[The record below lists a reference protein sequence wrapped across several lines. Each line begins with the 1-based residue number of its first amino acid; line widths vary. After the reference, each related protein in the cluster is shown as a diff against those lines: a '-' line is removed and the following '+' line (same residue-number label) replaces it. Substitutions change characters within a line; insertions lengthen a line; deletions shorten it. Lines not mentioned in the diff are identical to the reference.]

1 MTRSLVI
8 VGAGLGGCFL
18 ANALKDRWNITMVEI
33 GSQLP
38 VLHERVKD
46 TDIAAVT
53 YPHIGSGLGG
63 TTTLWHNG
71 LIEIDE
77 VVFRRHWPFAKSE
90 LAPYYQQV
98 YPMLA
103 GVPWIVISDA
113 FETLR
118 LKYKSIGFA
127 KSLFRQG
134 LFYPHRRV
142 NAWRALDLEGRV
154 NVIEGEGTELV
165 SDRKG
170 KIHHLVVK
178 SAGKRIEISG
188 DVFVIAAGGLGTPLL
203 LQKLFENIPVP
214 ALRHAGLHYS
224 DHPSAF
230 VGEVVLDEPLY
241 KLWNYPVAAAN
252 GNLRLPI
259 VVEQDGLQV
268 SFQLRPA
275 AQFRIGGPRNRVKS
289 ILSQLRNEPLK
300 LGAYFRLL
308 THWDDVLDILSFK
321 FGVRLPTRH
330 YSLLMVAEQPPSEVR
345 AVWREEDSIIHRKW
359 SMSDSYMTSLQKAIQ
374 QLLGT
379 LGDKVRSVNIF
390 PDWHKEIFS
399 SSHHS
404 GTARM
409 ALSPDE
415 GVCDANGRV
424 FGLDNLFVCDGSI
437 IPASGY
443 ANTGLTIAALARRL
457 ADYLLKHTD

>member
-18 ANALKDRWNITMVEI
+18 AGSLKDRWNITMVEM
-33 GSQLP
+33 GSQPPILC
-38 VLHERVKD
+38 ERVKD
-46 TDIAAVT
+46 TDIPAVT

-63 TTTLWHNG
+63 TTIFWHNG
-71 LIEIDE
+71 LIEIGE
-77 VVFRRHWPFAKSE
+77 AVFQRNWPFSKSA
-90 LAPYYQQV
+90 LSPYYQQV

-103 GVPWIVISDA
+103 GVPWITISNA
-113 FETLR
+113 LETLR
-118 LKYKSIGFA
+118 LKYKSLGFA
-127 KSLFRQG
+127 EHQFGQG
-134 LFYPHRRV
+134 LFYPHQRI
-142 NAWRALDLEGRV
+142 NAWHAFGLEGRV

-165 SDRKG
+165 PDGKG
-170 KIHHLVVK
+170 KIHHLVVM
-178 SAGKRIEISG
+178 SAGKKIEVSG
-188 DVFVIAAGGLGTPLL
+188 DLFVLAAGGLGTPLL
-203 LQKLFENIPVP
+203 LQKLSEDLPLP

-241 KLWNYPVAAAN
+241 KLWNYPVAVAH
-252 GNLRLPI
+252 GNLRLPM
-259 VVEQDGLQV
+259 VVEQDGLQI

-275 AQFRIGGPRNRVKS
+275 AQFHIGGPRSRVKS

-300 LGAYFRLL
+300 LGTYFRLL
-308 THWDDVLDILSFK
+308 AHWDDVLDILSFK
-321 FGVRLPTRH
+321 FGIRLPTRH
-330 YSLLMVAEQPPSEVR
+330 YSLLMVAEQPSSGVR
-345 AVWREEDSIIHRKW
+345 AVWREEGNVIYRKW
-359 SMSDSYMTSLQKAIQ
+359 LMSDSYIVSLQKSIQ
-374 QLLGT
+374 QLLNM
-379 LGDKVRSVNIF
+379 LGDKVKSVNIF
-390 PDWHKEIFS
+390 PDWHKDIFS

-415 GVCDANGRV
+415 GVCDGNGRV
-424 FGLDNLFVCDGSI
+424 FGLDNLFVCDGSL

-457 ADYLLKHTD
+457 ADYLQKIYV